1 MTQMNMMSTECS
13 RKILLHH
20 NYQRHLRSI
29 LFVGAEAFLSFA
41 FYPSPDFIQ
50 FNSII
55 STVPSS

>member
-1 MTQMNMMSTECS
+1 MNMMSTECS

-41 FYPSPDFIQ
+41 FYQAGRGLQPRS
-50 FNSII
+50 
-55 STVPSS
+55 